1 LSGSPVIERPNI
13 ESPRVSALE
22 KLSAL
27 PLPPRAVIRALPTR
41 EPAPVIVDGG
51 FTVLAKLA
59 ARLLPCAVVV
69 LYRAGHEPDL
79 LTWPR
84 GVMGRRRSVESLARA
99 LCSQATSGME
109 RHIASLAADRVLGS
123 LPEVREAGP
132 LGFAS
137 LPLPGLESGA
147 VLAVIRKEGAWEEED
162 RSLLRELAVSF
173 AGECERERL
182 RKRTAELEAE
192 AALAEELRAREAQTR
207 VSQRI
212 CAVAPLLSGVC
223 HELNNPLTSIKS
235 FAELLLLDAR
245 SEDDREALEIV
256 QREAHRA
263 ARIVSDL
270 RTVAR
275 QSQEEA
281 LRREFVDVN
290 EVVRSVAR
298 ARAREME
305 AGGIEIRCELTADLP
320 ATRAVRDH
328 LEQVATQL
336 VSNAMNAM
344 EGREEARVLTLA
356 TSRTERGVCL
366 LVRDTGRGIAPEHLT
381 RIFDPFWT
389 SGRSSE
395 GTGLGLSLVHSIIS
409 SHGGRITAESQLGRG
424 STIRVELPLAEEVQP
439 EVSTGDERP
448 ASRGL
453 RVLVVDDEAPIRF
466 SLSRYMERR
475 GHEVHQAAD
484 GGAALR
490 MIDEAADRQY
500 DIIVAD
506 LCMPGLD
513 GECLLGR
520 LRERGDG
527 LEQRLIFMT
536 GDAQSPCANR
546 LLQDSG
552 IPVMW
557 KPFELAEVA
566 QVIEAQA
573 RLLAG

>member
-1 LSGSPVIERPNI
+1 
-13 ESPRVSALE
+13 VSALE
-22 KLSAL
+22 KLSV
-27 PLPPRAVIRALPTR
+27 PPPPARAVIRALPAATS
-41 EPAPVIVDGG
+41 APVAAEGA
-51 FTVLAKLA
+51 FAALARLG
-59 ARLLPCAVVV
+59 ARLLPGAAVV
-69 LYRAGHEPDL
+69 LYRDGHEPDL

-84 GVMGRRRSVESLARA
+84 GVMGRRRSVESVARA
-99 LCSQATSGME
+99 LCAHSTSGAE
-109 RHIASLAADRVLGS
+109 RHIASLAGDRHLGS

-132 LGFAS
+132 LGFAAV
-137 LPLPGLESGA
+137 PVPGMETEAVVA
-147 VLAVIRKEGAWEEED
+147 VLREEGAWEDEE
-162 RSLLRELAVSF
+162 RSILRDLAAAF
-173 AGECERERL
+173 AAECDRERL
-182 RKRTAELEAE
+182 RERTAELEAE
-192 AALAEELRAREAQTR
+192 AALVADLRGREAQAR
-207 VSQRI
+207 VSERI

-281 LRREFVDVN
+281 LRRELVDLN

-298 ARAREME
+298 SRARELE
-305 AGGIEIRCELTADLP
+305 AEGIQIRQELAADLP
-320 ATRAVRDH
+320 STFAVRAH
-328 LEQVATQL
+328 IEQVAAQL
-336 VSNAMNAM
+336 VSNAVNAM
-344 EGREEARVLTLA
+344 DGRDEACVLTLA
-356 TSRTERGVCL
+356 TMRTERGVCL

-389 SGRSSE
+389 TGRSGR

-409 SHGGRITAESQLGRG
+409 SHGGWIAAESQLGRG
-424 STIRVELPLAEEVQP
+424 AAIRVELPLADEAQP
-439 EVSTGDERP
+439 ELSTGDERP
-448 ASRGL
+448 ASHGL

-475 GHEVHQAAD
+475 GHEVDQAAD
-484 GGAALR
+484 GAAALQ
-490 MIDEAADRQY
+490 MLDQAEPGRQY
-500 DIIVAD
+500 DIVVAD
-506 LCMPGLD
+506 LRMPGLD

-527 LEQRLIFMT
+527 LAQRLIFMT

-573 RLLAG
+573 RLVAG

>member
-1 LSGSPVIERPNI
+1 M
-13 ESPRVSALE
+13 SALE
-22 KLSAL
+22 KLSV
-27 PLPPRAVIRALPTR
+27 PPPPARAVIRALPAGKPVPV
-41 EPAPVIVDGG
+41 PAHAA
-51 FTVLAKLA
+51 FAALAGLA
-59 ARLLPCAVVV
+59 ARLLPGAVVV
-69 LYRAGHEPDL
+69 LYRHGHEPDL

-84 GVMGRRRSVESLARA
+84 GVMGRRRSVESVARA
-99 LCSQATSGME
+99 VCSQATSGAE
-109 RHIASLAADRVLGS
+109 RHIASLAGDRHLGS

-137 LPLPGLESGA
+137 VPLPGQEPGA
-147 VLAVIRKEGAWEEED
+147 VLAVLRKEGAWEQDE
-162 RSLLRELAVSF
+162 RSLLRELAAAF
-173 AGECERERL
+173 AGECDRERL
-182 RKRTAELEAE
+182 RERSAELEAE
-192 AALAEELRAREAQTR
+192 AALAAELRGRETQVR
-207 VSQRI
+207 VSERI

-245 SEDDREALEIV
+245 SDDDREALEIV

-281 LRREFVDVN
+281 LRREFVDLN

-298 ARAREME
+298 GRAREME
-305 AGGIEIRCELTADLP
+305 AEGIQIRQELTVDLP
-320 ATRAVRDH
+320 ATPAVRAH
-328 LEQVATQL
+328 IEQVATQL
-336 VSNAMNAM
+336 VSNAINAM

-356 TSRTERGVCL
+356 TTRTERGVCL

-389 SGRSSE
+389 TGRSSE
-395 GTGLGLSLVHSIIS
+395 RSGLGLSLVHSIIS

-490 MIDEAADRQY
+490 MLDEVAPGDQY
-500 DIIVAD
+500 DIVVAD
-506 LCMPGLD
+506 LRMPGLD

-573 RLLAG
+573 RLVAG